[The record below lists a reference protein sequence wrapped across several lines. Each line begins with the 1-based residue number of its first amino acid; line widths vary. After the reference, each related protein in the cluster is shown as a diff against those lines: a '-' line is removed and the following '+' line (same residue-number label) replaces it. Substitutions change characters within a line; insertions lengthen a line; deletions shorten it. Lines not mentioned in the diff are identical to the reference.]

1 VARAAKEAAARAAV
15 DSEAAGV
22 VAEAAEV
29 EGWKKMVAEP
39 AVWTWHLEAAGSE
52 AAAAAAE
59 ELAEAAVEAMMKI
72 WVRWWIPQSRR

>member
-1 VARAAKEAAARAAV
+1 MARAAKEAAARAAV
-15 DSEAAGV
+15 DSEAADV

-39 AVWTWHLEAAGSE
+39 AVWTMHLEAAGSE

-59 ELAEAAVEAMMKI
+59 AAVEAMMKI
-72 WVRWWIPQSRR
+72 CVRCWIPQSRR

>member
-1 VARAAKEAAARAAV
+1 MARAAKEAAARAAV

-39 AVWTWHLEAAGSE
+39 AVWTRHLEAAGSE

-59 ELAEAAVEAMMKI
+59 AAVEAMMKI
-72 WVRWWIPQSRR
+72 CVRCWIPQSRR